1 MDGLK
6 ALLAKK
12 RKAAD
17 EEFGG
22 RTQVKRIDIEQARIK
37 QLRNEEQNEL
47 GVKVVCSL
55 HIGTGIHIIMVH
67 THWNS
72 YYHMVHTH
80 CTHCSCAGSKACK
93 QERSRWQRGTAKT

>member
-22 RTQVKRIDIEQARIK
+22 RKQVKRVDIEQARIK
-37 QLRNEEQNEL
+37 QLRTEEQNEL
-47 GVKVVCSL
+47 GVKVMSSL
-55 HIGTGIHIIMVH
+55 YIGIGIGIDCHLL
-67 THWNS
+67 
-72 YYHMVHTH
+72 
-80 CTHCSCAGSKACK
+80 CTRSLCAGSKACP
-93 QERSRWQRGTAKT
+93 QDRSKRQQGIAKA